1 LIMKIYLYDDTFEG
15 LLTSI
20 YDAFYSN
27 GSPPTSIYGKSQT
40 NTPLLLG
47 NIVEISTDINK
58 FKKVKN
64 AIINKINF
72 LSLKKIYFVFLS
84 NYEDK
89 GIIIFNYLKIAFKL
103 GPDVHDFLNIDV
115 IRLVDN
121 ITKKVLNECHRFEGF
136 IRFNQIEEKLLYSS
150 IEPDNDILE
159 LIGDHFKNRF
169 PREYFIIHDISRQKA
184 LIYNTNFYEIID
196 MDMETYEKL
205 KFHNDEYTDLWK
217 TYFKA
222 TTIQERKNLKLQC
235 RMMPKRY
242 WKHILET
249 KI

>member
-1 LIMKIYLYDDTFEG
+1 MKIYLYDDTFEG

-47 NIVEISTDINK
+47 NIVEISTDINT

-103 GPDVHDFLNIDV
+103 GPDVHDFLNINV

-196 MDMETYEKL
+196 MDIETYEKL

>member
-1 LIMKIYLYDDTFEG
+1 MKIYLYDDTFEG

>member
-1 LIMKIYLYDDTFEG
+1 MKIYLYDDTFEG

-72 LSLKKIYFVFLS
+72 LSLKKIYFAFLS

-121 ITKKVLNECHRFEGF
+121 ITKNVLNECHRFEGF

>member
-1 LIMKIYLYDDTFEG
+1 MKIYLYDDTFEG

-72 LSLKKIYFVFLS
+72 LSLKKIYFAFLS

-196 MDMETYEKL
+196 MDIETYEKL

-217 TYFKA
+217 TYFKS

>member
-1 LIMKIYLYDDTFEG
+1 MKIYLYDDTFEG

-72 LSLKKIYFVFLS
+72 LSLKKMYFAFLS